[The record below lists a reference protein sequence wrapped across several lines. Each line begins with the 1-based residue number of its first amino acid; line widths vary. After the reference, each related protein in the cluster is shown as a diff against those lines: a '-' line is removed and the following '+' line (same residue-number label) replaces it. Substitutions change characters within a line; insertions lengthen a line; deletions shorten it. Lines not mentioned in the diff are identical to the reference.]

1 VPTLL
6 KLEFWGEAQVSR
18 TIRRVGENVEDLR
31 PAYDAIADLVVAENR
46 RNFDTEG
53 GHASGGWAP
62 LSPKYA
68 AWKARHY
75 PGKPILELT
84 GDLRD
89 DLTERPMGVEVIEP
103 QTIRL
108 GSTLRY
114 GGYHQAGSGI
124 LPRRRPV
131 EFTEAARR
139 DMTKILQRFIITG
152 KVSP

>member
-75 PGKPILELT
+75 PGKPILQRE
-84 GDLRD
+84 GDLID
-89 DLTERPMGVEVIEP
+89 SLTRRPLGIEVIEP
-103 QTIRL
+103 AFMVLGSGVPYLKYHQLGDGLPQRRAVELPESERRHWIRL
-108 GSTLRY
+108 
-114 GGYHQAGSGI
+114 I
-124 LPRRRPV
+124 
-131 EFTEAARR
+131 
-139 DMTKILQRFIITG
+139 QRFIVTG
-152 KVSP
+152 TV